1 MTDQSNE
8 TGRPAQRGW
17 TARLMVLA
25 PTRTQAAVGVIGALA
40 LSNAAL
46 WIELQRRVDQPIV
59 TVSVRELTQGYIA
72 KLATANISPEEASIR
87 ADAFL
92 AVSQDTLKNLALKH
106 GVVVVARE
114 CVLAGEK
121 QDITV
126 EVGARVDAALMKLGG
141 FPKGVDLAAST
152 PAPVGGLAQI
162 RAVAPGAK
170 RVAP

>member
-1 MTDQSNE
+1 MTDEPND
-8 TGRPAQRGW
+8 AAKRGW

-46 WIELQRRVDQPIV
+46 WIELQRRPDQPIV

-92 AVSQDTLKNLALKH
+92 AVSQDALKNLALKD

-126 EVGARVDAALMKLGG
+126 AVGAEIDAALTKLGG
-141 FPKGVDLAAST
+141 FPRGVDLTAGT
-152 PAPVGGLAQI
+152 PAPVGGLAEV
-162 RAVAPGAK
+162 RAVSSGAGG
-170 RVAP
+170 R